1 MIAPAATH
9 PTMSLPIRS
18 LFACLLAVL
27 VLPSGIAAEGTK
39 GGPILLDRVLA
50 IVNNEVISKIELDEQ
65 VKLATRQLI
74 RQGTPLPQQAL
85 LEKQL
90 LERMVTSRVLQ
101 QVGRETGVRIED
113 AQLERAIA
121 RLAQENKMSVEAFR
135 TNMVEDGVDYTKF
148 REEVRNEIVVTR
160 LREREVDSKI
170 VVSDAEIDT
179 YLRTQQASGRN
190 DEYNLLHILFTV
202 PEAASPDQIQARR
215 ARADEALGKLKGG
228 ADFKQISAS
237 YSDAPNALQGG
248 ELGWRAAGRLPN
260 IFVQAVTSMKV
271 GEVSGVL
278 RSPNGFHILKLVD
291 KRSNVQQIVVQQTKA
306 RHILVRLNEVV
317 AESEAK
323 RRLSEIRER
332 IAKGADFA
340 EQARLQSEDASSVR
354 GGDLGWLSPGDTVPE
369 FEQAM
374 DALKPGEIS
383 EPIQTPFGWHLIQV
397 VERRTEDLTKERQR
411 QLARQAIR
419 ARKSDEAFT
428 EWVRQQRDRAFVE
441 YRNEER

>member
-1 MIAPAATH
+1 
-9 PTMSLPIRS
+9 MSNPIRTLLAC
-18 LFACLLAVL
+18 LFAVWA
-27 VLPSGIAAEGTK
+27 LPSGIAAEGTK

-121 RLAQENKMSVEAFR
+121 RLAQDNKMSVEAFR
-135 TNMVEDGVDYTKF
+135 NNMVEDGVDYVKF

>member
-1 MIAPAATH
+1 
-9 PTMSLPIRS
+9 MSNPIRTLLAC
-18 LFACLLAVL
+18 LFAVWA
-27 VLPSGIAAEGTK
+27 LPSGIAAEGTK

-135 TNMVEDGVDYTKF
+135 NNMVEDGVDYVRF

-215 ARADEALGKLKGG
+215 TRADEALGKLRGG

-397 VERRTEDLTKERQR
+397 VERRVEDVSTERQR
-411 QLARQAIR
+411 AAARMALR
-419 ARKSDEAFT
+419 ERKAEEVYQD
-428 EWVRQQRDRAFVE
+428 WVRQLRDRAYVE
-441 YRNEER
+441 IRLNDER

>member
-1 MIAPAATH
+1 MRFSTRAVLAG
-9 PTMSLPIRS
+9 
-18 LFACLLAVL
+18 FLAVTAAQ
-27 VLPSGIAAEGTK
+27 SAGAAEADRGSRN
-39 GGPILLDRVLA
+39 PVVLDRVIA
-50 IVNNEVISKIELDEQ
+50 VVNNEVITKLELDDQ
-65 VKLATRQLI
+65 VKLATRQLV
-74 RQGTPLPQQAL
+74 RQGTPLPDRGL

-90 LERMVTSRVLQ
+90 LERLVTSRVLQ
-101 QVGRETGVRIED
+101 QIARETGVRIED

-121 RLAQENKMSVEAFR
+121 RLAQENKMSVDAFR
-135 TNMVEDGVDYTKF
+135 VNMQEDGVDYARF
-148 REEVRNEIVVTR
+148 REEIRSEIAISR
-160 LREREVDSKI
+160 LREREVDSRI

-179 YLRTQQASGRN
+179 FLRAQTAAGRN

-202 PEAASPDQIQARR
+202 PEAASPEQIQSRR
-215 ARADEALGKLKGG
+215 VRADEALAKLKGG
-228 ADFKQISAS
+228 ADFKQISAT

-248 ELGWRAAGRLPN
+248 ELGWRAPGRLPT
-260 IFVQAVTSMKV
+260 IFVQAVATMKV
-271 GEVSGVL
+271 GDVSPVL
-278 RSPNGFHILKLVD
+278 RSPNGFHILKLLE
-291 KRSNVQQIVVQQTKA
+291 KRSSVQQVVVQQTRA

-317 AESEAK
+317 AEAEAK

-332 IAKGADFA
+332 IVKGADFA

-383 EPIQTPFGWHLIQV
+383 EPVQTPFGWHLIQV
-397 VERRTEDLTKERQR
+397 TDRRTEDLTKERQR

-441 YRNEER
+441 YRLEER

>member
-1 MIAPAATH
+1 
-9 PTMSLPIRS
+9 
-18 LFACLLAVL
+18 
-27 VLPSGIAAEGTK
+27 
-39 GGPILLDRVLA
+39 
-50 IVNNEVISKIELDEQ
+50 
-65 VKLATRQLI
+65 
-74 RQGTPLPQQAL
+74 
-85 LEKQL
+85 
-90 LERMVTSRVLQ
+90 
-101 QVGRETGVRIED
+101 
-113 AQLERAIA
+113 
-121 RLAQENKMSVEAFR
+121 MSVEAFR
-135 TNMVEDGVDYTKF
+135 NNMVEDGVDFVKF

-179 YLRTQQASGRN
+179 YLRTQQAAGRN
-190 DEYNLLHILFTV
+190 EEYNLLHILFTV

-215 ARADEALGKLKGG
+215 ARADEALAKLKGG

-248 ELGWRAAGRLPN
+248 ELGWRAPGRLPN
-260 IFVQAVTSMKV
+260 IFVQTVTSMKV
-271 GEVSGVL
+271 GDLSGVL
-278 RSPNGFHILKLVD
+278 RSPNGFHILKLVE
-291 KRSNVQQIVVQQTKA
+291 KRSNVQQVVVQQTKA

-323 RRLSEIRER
+323 RRLAEIRER
-332 IAKGADFA
+332 IVKGADFA

-383 EPIQTPFGWHLIQV
+383 EPVQSPFGWHLIQV

>member
-1 MIAPAATH
+1 
-9 PTMSLPIRS
+9 MSVPIQVF
-18 LFACLLAVL
+18 LAGVLAVTL
-27 VLPSGIAAEGTK
+27 AQAAGAAEGDRSK
-39 GGPILLDRVLA
+39 SPVLLDRVLA
-50 IVNNEVISKIELDEQ
+50 IVNNEVITKIELDEQ
-65 VKLATRQLI
+65 VKLATRQLV

-90 LERMVTSRVLQ
+90 LERLVTSRVLQ

-113 AQLERAIA
+113 AQLERAIG

-135 TNMVEDGVDYTKF
+135 AGMQDDGVDYNRF

-170 VVSDAEIDT
+170 VVSDAEIET
-179 YLRTQQASGRN
+179 FLRAQQATGRN
-190 DEYNLLHILFTV
+190 EEYNLLHILFTV
-202 PEAASPDQIQARR
+202 PEAASPEQIQSRR
-215 ARADEALGKLKGG
+215 ARADEALAKLKGG
-228 ADFKQISAS
+228 ADFKQISAT

-248 ELGWRAAGRLPN
+248 ELGWRAPGRLPN
-260 IFVQAVTSMKV
+260 IFVQAVATMKD
-271 GEVSGVL
+271 GDVSSVL
-278 RSPNGFHILKLVD
+278 RSPNGFHILKLLER
-291 KRSNVQQIVVQQTKA
+291 RSSVQQVVVQQTKA

-317 AESEAK
+317 AEVEAK
-323 RRLSEIRER
+323 RRLTEIRER
-332 IAKGADFA
+332 IVKGADFA

-383 EPIQTPFGWHLIQV
+383 QPVQSPFGWHLIQV
-397 VERRTEDLTKERQR
+397 IDRRTEDLTKERQR

-441 YRNEER
+441 YRLEER

>member
-1 MIAPAATH
+1 
-9 PTMSLPIRS
+9 MSNPIRTLLAC
-18 LFACLLAVL
+18 LFAVLA
-27 VLPSGIAAEGTK
+27 LPSGIAAEGTK

-65 VKLATRQLI
+65 VKLATRQLV

-135 TNMVEDGVDYTKF
+135 NNMVEDGVDYVKF

>member
-1 MIAPAATH
+1 MNASTGVLLAGIWAIAATG
-9 PTMSLPIRS
+9 
-18 LFACLLAVL
+18 LAA
-27 VLPSGIAAEGTK
+27 AAEADRGK
-39 GGPILLDRVLA
+39 APVPLDRVLA
-50 IVNNEVISKIELDEQ
+50 IVNNEVITKLELDEQ
-65 VKLATRQLI
+65 LKLATRQLV

-90 LERMVTSRVLQ
+90 LERLVTSRVLQ

-113 AQLERAIA
+113 AQLDRAIG
-121 RLAQENKMSVEAFR
+121 RLAQENKVSVEAFR
-135 TNMVEDGVDYTKF
+135 AGMQDDGVDFNRF

-160 LREREVDSKI
+160 LREREVDSRI

-179 YLRTQQASGRN
+179 YLRVQQAAGRN
-190 DEYNLLHILFTV
+190 EEFNLLHILFTV
-202 PEAASPDQIQARR
+202 PEAASPDQIQTRK
-215 ARADEALGKLKGG
+215 ARAEEALAKLKGG

-248 ELGWRAAGRLPN
+248 DLGWRAPGRLPN
-260 IFVQAVTSMKV
+260 IFVQAVAAMKV
-271 GEVSGVL
+271 GDISPVL
-278 RSPNGFHILKLVD
+278 RSPNGFHILKLLER
-291 KRSNVQQIVVQQTKA
+291 RSSVQQVVVQQTKT

-317 AESEAK
+317 AEVEAK
-323 RRLSEIRER
+323 RRLTEIRER
-332 IAKGADFA
+332 IVKGADFA

-383 EPIQTPFGWHLIQV
+383 EPVQTPFGWHLVQV
-397 VERRTEDLTKERQR
+397 LDRRTEDLTKERQR
-411 QLARQAIR
+411 LLARQSIR
-419 ARKSDEAFT
+419 ARKADEAFA

-441 YRNEER
+441 YRLEER

>member
-1 MIAPAATH
+1 
-9 PTMSLPIRS
+9 MSLPIRT
-18 LFACLLAVL
+18 LFACLLTMAAL
-27 VLPSGIAAEGTK
+27 TPGIAAEGTRSS
-39 GGPILLDRVLA
+39 PVLLDRVLA

-90 LERMVTSRVLQ
+90 LERMVTNRVLQ
-101 QVGRETGVRIED
+101 QVGRDTGVRIED

-135 TNMVEDGVDYTKF
+135 NNMVEDGVDFVKF

-179 YLRTQQASGRN
+179 YLRTQQAAGRN
-190 DEYNLLHILFTV
+190 EEYNLLHILFTV

-215 ARADEALGKLKGG
+215 ARADEALAKLKGG

-248 ELGWRAAGRLPN
+248 ELGWRAPGRLPN
-260 IFVQAVTSMKV
+260 IFVQTVTSMKV
-271 GEVSGVL
+271 GDLSGVL
-278 RSPNGFHILKLVD
+278 RSPNGFHILKLVE
-291 KRSNVQQIVVQQTKA
+291 KRSNVQQVVVQQTKA

-323 RRLSEIRER
+323 RRLAEIRER
-332 IAKGADFA
+332 IVKGADFA

-383 EPIQTPFGWHLIQV
+383 EPVQSPFGWHLIQV

>member
-1 MIAPAATH
+1 
-9 PTMSLPIRS
+9 MSTPIRI
-18 LFACLLAVL
+18 LFAALLTVAA
-27 VLPSGIAAEGTK
+27 LPPVTAAEGSK
-39 GGPILLDRVLA
+39 GGPVLLDRVLA
-50 IVNNEVISKIELDEQ
+50 VVNNEVISKIELDEQ

-90 LERMVTSRVLQ
+90 LERMVTNRVLQ
-101 QVGRETGVRIED
+101 QVGRDTGVRIED

-135 TNMVEDGVDYTKF
+135 NNMTEDGVDYVKF

-179 YLRTQQASGRN
+179 YLRTQQAAGRN
-190 DEYNLLHILFTV
+190 EEYNLLHILFTV
-202 PEAASPDQIQARR
+202 PEAASPDQIQSRR
-215 ARADEALGKLKGG
+215 TRADEALAKLKGG

-248 ELGWRAAGRLPN
+248 ELGWRAPGRLPN

-271 GEVSGVL
+271 GDLSGVL
-278 RSPNGFHILKLVD
+278 RSPNGFHILKLVE
-291 KRSNVQQIVVQQTKA
+291 KRSNVQQVVVQQTKA

-317 AESEAK
+317 AETEAR
-323 RRLSEIRER
+323 RRLAEIRER
-332 IAKGADFA
+332 IVKGADFA

-374 DALKPGEIS
+374 DALKAGEIS
-383 EPIQTPFGWHLIQV
+383 EPVQSPFGWHLIQV

>member
-1 MIAPAATH
+1 
-9 PTMSLPIRS
+9 MSTPIRI
-18 LFACLLAVL
+18 LFAALLTVAA
-27 VLPSGIAAEGTK
+27 LPPVTAAEGSK
-39 GGPILLDRVLA
+39 GGPVLLDRVLA
-50 IVNNEVISKIELDEQ
+50 VVNNEVISKIELDEQ

-90 LERMVTSRVLQ
+90 LERMVTNRVLQ
-101 QVGRETGVRIED
+101 QVGRDTGVRIED

-135 TNMVEDGVDYTKF
+135 NNMVEDGVDFVKF

-179 YLRTQQASGRN
+179 YLRTQQAAGRN
-190 DEYNLLHILFTV
+190 EEYNLLHILFTV
-202 PEAASPDQIQARR
+202 PEAASPDQIQSRR
-215 ARADEALGKLKGG
+215 TRADEALAKLKGG

-248 ELGWRAAGRLPN
+248 ELGWRAPGRLPN

-271 GEVSGVL
+271 GDLSGVL
-278 RSPNGFHILKLVD
+278 RSPNGFHILKLVE
-291 KRSNVQQIVVQQTKA
+291 KRSNVQQVVVQQTKA

-317 AESEAK
+317 AETEAR
-323 RRLSEIRER
+323 RRLAEIRER
-332 IAKGADFA
+332 IVKGADFA

-374 DALKPGEIS
+374 DALKAGEIS
-383 EPIQTPFGWHLIQV
+383 EPVQSPFGWHLIQV

>member
-1 MIAPAATH
+1 
-9 PTMSLPIRS
+9 MSNPIRTLLAC
-18 LFACLLAVL
+18 LFAVWA
-27 VLPSGIAAEGTK
+27 LPSGIAAEGTK

-121 RLAQENKMSVEAFR
+121 RLARDNKMSVEAFR
-135 TNMVEDGVDYTKF
+135 NNMVEDGVDYVKF

>member
-1 MIAPAATH
+1 
-9 PTMSLPIRS
+9 MSTPIRI
-18 LFACLLAVL
+18 LLAGL
-27 VLPSGIAAEGTK
+27 LAMAALPPGIAAEGSK
-39 GGPILLDRVLA
+39 GGPVLLDRVLA
-50 IVNNEVISKIELDEQ
+50 VVNNEVISKIELDEQ

-90 LERMVTSRVLQ
+90 LERMVTNRVLQ
-101 QVGRETGVRIED
+101 QVGRDTGVRIED

-135 TNMVEDGVDYTKF
+135 NNMLEDGVDYTKF

-179 YLRTQQASGRN
+179 YLRTQQAAGRN
-190 DEYNLLHILFTV
+190 EEYNLLHILFTV
-202 PEAASPDQIQARR
+202 PEAASPDQIQSRR
-215 ARADEALGKLKGG
+215 ARADEALVKLKGG

-248 ELGWRAAGRLPN
+248 ELGWRAPGRLPN

-271 GEVSGVL
+271 GDLSGVL
-278 RSPNGFHILKLVD
+278 RSPNGFHILKLVE
-291 KRSNVQQIVVQQTKA
+291 KRSNVQQVVVQQTKA

-323 RRLSEIRER
+323 RRLAEIRER
-332 IAKGADFA
+332 IVKGADFA

-383 EPIQTPFGWHLIQV
+383 EPVQSPFGWHLIQV

-411 QLARQAIR
+411 QIARQAIR

>member
-1 MIAPAATH
+1 
-9 PTMSLPIRS
+9 MSTPIRI
-18 LFACLLAVL
+18 LFAALLTVAVL
-27 VLPSGIAAEGTK
+27 PPVTAAEGSK
-39 GGPILLDRVLA
+39 GGPVLLDRVLA

-65 VKLATRQLI
+65 VKLATRQLV

-90 LERMVTSRVLQ
+90 LERMVTNRVLQ
-101 QVGRETGVRIED
+101 QVGRDTGVRIED

-135 TNMVEDGVDYTKF
+135 NNMTEDGVDYAKF

-179 YLRTQQASGRN
+179 YLRTQQAAGRN
-190 DEYNLLHILFTV
+190 EEYNLLHILFTV

-215 ARADEALGKLKGG
+215 TRADEALAKLKGG

-248 ELGWRAAGRLPN
+248 ELGWRAPGRLPN

-271 GEVSGVL
+271 GDISGVL
-278 RSPNGFHILKLVD
+278 RSPNGFHILKLVE
-291 KRSNVQQIVVQQTKA
+291 KRSNVQQVVVQQTKA

-317 AESEAK
+317 AETEAK
-323 RRLSEIRER
+323 RRLAEIRER
-332 IAKGADFA
+332 IVKGADFA

-354 GGDLGWLSPGDTVPE
+354 GGDLGWLNPGDTVPE

-383 EPIQTPFGWHLIQV
+383 EPVQSPFGWHLIQV

>member
-1 MIAPAATH
+1 
-9 PTMSLPIRS
+9 MSLPIRT
-18 LFACLLAVL
+18 LFACLLTMVA
-27 VLPSGIAAEGTK
+27 LPPGIAAEGTRSS
-39 GGPILLDRVLA
+39 PVLLDRVLA

-90 LERMVTSRVLQ
+90 LERMVTNRVLQ
-101 QVGRETGVRIED
+101 QVGRDTGVRIED

-135 TNMVEDGVDYTKF
+135 NNMVEDGVDFVKF

-179 YLRTQQASGRN
+179 YLRTQQAAGRN
-190 DEYNLLHILFTV
+190 EEYNLLHILFTV

-215 ARADEALGKLKGG
+215 ARADEALAKLKGG

-248 ELGWRAAGRLPN
+248 ELGWRAPGRLPN
-260 IFVQAVTSMKV
+260 IFVQTVTSMKV
-271 GEVSGVL
+271 GDLSGVL
-278 RSPNGFHILKLVD
+278 RSPNGFHILKLVE
-291 KRSNVQQIVVQQTKA
+291 KRSNVQQVVVQQTKA

-323 RRLSEIRER
+323 RRLAEIRER
-332 IAKGADFA
+332 IVKGADFA

-383 EPIQTPFGWHLIQV
+383 EPVQSPFGWHLIQV